1 MAHHDKKHNVSM
13 KQAEKDCYTVL
24 VDGVELEGE
33 EMPFAYGYAQTLA
46 KAAELAEEAKEAYAR
61 TVGWEPR
68 IMIVFP
74 IEYVE

>member
-1 MAHHDKKHNVSM
+1 MNQV
-13 KQAEKDCYTVL
+13 EKDCYTVL

-46 KAAELAEEAKEAYAR
+46 KAAEMAEEAKETYAP
-61 TVGWEPR
+61 VAGWEPR